1 MTIKEVE
8 KQTGLTAKSIR
19 YYESKGLLTVERN
32 VDNAY
37 RSYSQKEIHRLKQ
50 IKLFRYLDFS
60 IEKIRELL
68 DGDKSQ
74 VQKAFQEKAEM
85 FYEQKED
92 CESKRE
98 ICLSLAKDYS
108 ENEKAIEEYDDA
120 INFLESGELEETM
133 EAVKKYTCPNLSAT
147 ILYSLIFLAPV
158 FWLFYNINTERYEG
172 LLLNAIVAIIGVVLV
187 TLNWC
192 RYVTYY
198 CRHKNRVRQN
208 NREWAWMGPGII
220 VMIIGGLA
228 LLIGILMLAEKVIVP
243 KDYLFYEYQP
253 VAELVMIWL
262 IMIPVILVVVL
273 VIAKIQKKTPQ
284 QMEDMNDIL
293 FLWNHFGKWRP
304 VVIGLWIFFL
314 YLCLCSFTVVTE
326 SEIVYHSPLHPTGIS
341 YPYTAVEQ
349 ISTGFGNK
357 TFAVSEYKKKGN
369 FYYQISLD
377 GRTITFH
384 VPSVNEDITRYEE
397 DSYLELEEFDEKL
410 VMLGIAKTGSD
421 EGYENCDY
429 DKRYV
434 DRFLRIIAR

>member
-32 VDNAY
+32 AENAY

-133 EAVKKYTCPNLSAT
+133 ETVKKYTCPNLSAT

-172 LLLNAIVAIIGVVLV
+172 LLLNAIVAIMGVVLV

-192 RYVTYY
+192 RYTKYY
-198 CRHKNRVRQN
+198 RRHKERVRQN
-208 NREWAWMGPGII
+208 NREWSWMGPGII

-253 VAELVMIWL
+253 AAELVMIWL

-293 FLWNHFGKWRP
+293 FLWNHLSKWRP

-326 SEIVYHSPLHPTGIS
+326 SEIVYHSPLHPAGIS

-357 TFAVSEYKKKGN
+357 TFAVSEYKRKGN
-369 FYYQISLD
+369 FYYQILLD

-384 VPSVNEDITRYEE
+384 VPSVNGEITRYEE
-397 DSYLELEEFDEKL
+397 DSYLELEEFNEKL

-421 EGYENCDY
+421 EGYENCDF
-429 DKRYV
+429 DKQYV